1 MYAPDTYF
9 HSAPAALTL
18 RDRLDQ
24 NVFDA
29 LYARTL
35 VYNLCWED
43 PAVDR
48 RAPRLGADDTS
59 QRLGN
64 RFWQRGFA
72 HDGVYLTSQH
82 LRAPVPYLPGL
93 RVPYYLFVGV
103 KPKSPCI
110 EARIG

>member
-48 RAPRLGADDTS
+48 RAPRLGALQS
-59 QRLGN
+59 LFIEPYVQER
-64 RFWQRGFA
+64 
-72 HDGVYLTSQH
+72 
-82 LRAPVPYLPGL
+82 RAPVPYLPGL

-110 EARIG
+110 EAGIG